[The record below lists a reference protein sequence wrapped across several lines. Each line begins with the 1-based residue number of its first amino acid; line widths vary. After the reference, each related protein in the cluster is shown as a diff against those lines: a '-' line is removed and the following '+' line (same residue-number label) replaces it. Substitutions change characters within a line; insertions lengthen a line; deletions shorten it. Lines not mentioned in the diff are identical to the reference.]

1 MGLEKER
8 RKQERRSICFLEMG
22 CITDCSKKRLGHCRH
37 SVTICLGETSKVSW
51 ISTRNRKGRYGLL
64 LKQSGV
70 WLDIK
75 MTFPT
80 MRVFFFLKKIYIS
93 KVDCEISFQKVSKK
107 SAGVCNSLQLLY
119 LIFFLLLLLFIRV
132 GWGNN

>member
-1 MGLEKER
+1 MRG
-8 RKQERRSICFLEMG
+8 
-22 CITDCSKKRLGHCRH
+22 CSKKRLGQCRH

-51 ISTRNRKGRYGLL
+51 ISTRNRKRRYGLL

-80 MRVFFFLKKIYIS
+80 MRFFFKNIYIS

-119 LIFFLLLLLFIRV
+119 LIFFIIITIYQSWL
-132 GWGNN
+132 GE